1 MKRFRHI
8 ATGLI
13 WLIVGL
19 YFLLVIMVHIPMIQS
34 AIGSTVASAIATKL
48 GAPVSVGKVDVGFFN
63 RIIIDDV
70 AMLDK
75 RGKQMLWVSRLSAK
89 FSYLDLMR
97 GKISITSAQI
107 FTPKLN
113 LYKENAQAKPNFQFA
128 IDSLASKDTT
138 KHEPVNIAVNSLI
151 IRHGRVSWN
160 QTDTHRKSNF
170 DVNHL
175 NISDISSHI
184 IINAIGGN
192 LVDVNVKKLSMK
204 EASGIDLRSLS
215 LRAKGNDGKYSVE
228 GLKLELPNSEVN
240 IPQFSLLSKNGISYK
255 GSISN
260 SHVSLSDI
268 SPFVSL
274 LKGIDRQAFISS
286 AFEGSDKKL
295 RIRNFEL
302 SVNSNRKTFS
312 LKSPSDIRLK
322 ASAFIRKDGAITSWR
337 TDIRQLS
344 ISDDGMELFSGK
356 IPEALLRL
364 KTLQYS
370 GTVSGEGSDM
380 TVRGDLI
387 SDAGNASVNINKT
400 GDKVKGHVLT
410 RSFNVAQ
417 VLADEHFGLVS
428 ADINGEGNLKAKVFS
443 GKADIG
449 RFDYN
454 KYSYRN
460 ILLDGSYNNG
470 NAEGKASVDDPNLK
484 IDINGSS
491 ALLAKEKKAK
501 LTADISRFQPS
512 ELHLFGGR
520 LANAN
525 YRALIIADFIGN
537 DVNTAS
543 GNISVRNFS
552 MESAENNYQLDSL
565 TVKAGHSQQG
575 HYVLMESDFGKAM
588 VYGNFDYASLP
599 QSFEN
604 AIVRRLPSIAN
615 LAPLKF
621 KSLNT
626 NEFSLH
632 AQVYKSDWAKPF
644 LNIPLDIRDTVH
656 VSAKV
661 SSIGHSV
668 DATVAARELL
678 YGDYHLKNIK
688 STFRTDG
695 DMLFIDS
702 KLTNMRNDFVGTDLS
717 LNASAGN
724 DKLKAAI
731 SFDNHAAEQ
740 RFRGTVESD
749 IAFGRTHEGKTEGV
763 LNFHQSQFHVGD
775 TLYTVHP
782 STVVYSKN
790 RLEIN
795 NLEVGSQSQSLSIDG
810 VASSSDK
817 DSLIVNLDKV
827 NVNYLMDLI
836 NFHSVD
842 FAGYASGNA
851 YVSKLFSQPD
861 VHGNIR
867 VDDFRLIGGRLGTLY
882 ANVDWNSEL
891 GQVDINAVARDTIQ
905 NSKSGRGRNT
915 FVRGYVSP
923 KRNYID
929 LDIGLHESRAEF
941 IGNLCSSFLD
951 DVDLSGNGDLR
962 VWGDLK
968 RINLTGDVTAHGSVR
983 VTPLGTHY
991 TLHHG
996 KVHFIENEIEFM
1008 NDSIYDDSGN
1018 LGIIGGALH
1027 HQHLSHMTYDV
1038 DIEARNLLAFNFD
1051 GSDGSS
1057 FYGKVNGTGR
1067 ATIAGRPGEV
1077 NINVDVTPEQG
1088 SEIVYD
1094 ITSPES
1100 LSSQEFI
1107 HWENNETNQVSLSNQ
1122 ANLSDQSNPVDIP
1135 TDIRLSLSINATPN
1149 ATLRLITDKASGD
1162 FITLNGSGAL
1172 RATYFNKGGMDVFGT
1187 YTVDH
1192 GIYSITIQNII
1203 KRTFEFV
1210 QGGTIVFGGDPYSAL
1225 LNLKAQYPIASVSLA
1240 DLQVGRSFSA
1250 NNVRVNCLMDISG
1263 TPASPKVDFNLDF
1276 PTMSTDAKQM
1286 VFSLIN
1292 GEEEMNQQVLYLLAV
1307 GRFYARG
1314 GNNAGTQ
1321 SNQTSLA
1328 MQSILSGQLSQ
1339 QINTVLSNVM
1349 KTNNWN
1355 FGANISTGDEGFNN
1369 AEYEGLLSG
1378 RLLNNRLLFNGQFGY
1393 RDNANATTS
1402 FIGDFDIRYLIF
1414 PNGNLSVHVYNQ
1426 TNDRYFTR
1434 NSLNTQGIGFILKKD
1449 FGSLRELLGF
1459 GRKKR
1464 SANDTNVG
1472 KRR

>member
-8 ATGLI
+8 ANGLI

-19 YFLLVIMVHIPMIQS
+19 YFLLVIMVHIPMVQS

-70 AMLDK
+70 ALLDK

-113 LYKENAQAKPNFQFA
+113 LYKENAQAKPNFQFV

-138 KHEPVNIAVNSLI
+138 KNEPINVAVNSLI

-160 QTDTHRKSNF
+160 RLDAPTKSNF
-170 DVNHL
+170 DTNHL
-175 NISDISSHI
+175 NVSDISSHI
-184 IINAIGGN
+184 IINMVGGS
-192 LVDVNVKKLSMK
+192 LLDVNVKKLSMK
-204 EASGIDLRSLS
+204 EASGLDLRSLS
-215 LRAKGNDGKYSVE
+215 FRAKGDDGKYTVE
-228 GLKLELPNSEVN
+228 GLKVELPNSEVN
-240 IPQFSLLSKNGISYK
+240 IPQFSLSSKNGVSYS
-255 GSISN
+255 GSISD
-260 SHVSLSDI
+260 SHVLLSDI
-268 SPFVSL
+268 SPFVPL
-274 LKGIDRQAFISS
+274 LKGIDRQTFISS
-286 AFEGSDKKL
+286 AFEGSDKGL
-295 RIRNFEL
+295 RIKTFDL
-302 SVNSNRKTFS
+302 SVNRNRGAAS
-312 LKSPSDIRLK
+312 LKSQSDIRLN
-322 ASAFIRKDGAITSWR
+322 ASAFIIKGNAVTSWKADVKR
-337 TDIRQLS
+337 LEVS
-344 ISDDGMELFSGK
+344 AGGMKLFAGK

-364 KTLQYS
+364 NTLQYK
-370 GTVSGEGSDM
+370 GIVRGEGSD
-380 TVRGDLI
+380 VAVEGNLI
-387 SDAGNASVNINKT
+387 SDAGNATVNLTKT
-400 GDKVKGHVLT
+400 GDNVKGHVFT
-410 RSFNVAQ
+410 KSFNVAQ
-417 VLADEHFGLVS
+417 VLADEHFGLVA
-428 ADINGEGNLKAKVFS
+428 ADINGEGNIKAKVFS
-443 GKADIG
+443 GKADVT

-460 ILLDGSYNNG
+460 ISLDGIYNKG
-470 NAEGKASVDDPNLK
+470 NVDGKGSVDDPNLK
-484 IDINGSS
+484 IVINGS
-491 ALLAKEKKAK
+491 ADLLAKEMKAK
-501 LTADISRFQPS
+501 LTADVSEFHPS
-512 ELHLFGGR
+512 ELHLFNGR

-525 YRALIIADFIGN
+525 YRAQISADFTGN
-537 DVNTAS
+537 NVNTAS
-543 GNISVRNFS
+543 GSIAVRNFS

-575 HYVLMESDFGKAM
+575 HYVLMDSDFGKALL
-588 VYGNFDYASLP
+588 YGKFDYASLP

-632 AQVYKSDWAKPF
+632 AQIYKSDWAKPF

-656 VSAKV
+656 VSASV

-668 DATVAARELL
+668 DATISARELL

-688 STFRTDG
+688 STFKTDG
-695 DMLFIDS
+695 DMLYIDS
-702 KLTNMRNDFVGTDLS
+702 RLTNMRNDYVGTDLS

-724 DKLKAAI
+724 DKLKAAV
-731 SFDNHAAEQ
+731 SFDNHAVEQ

-749 IAFGRTHEGKTEGV
+749 IAFGKTHDGKTEGV

-790 RLEIN
+790 RLEVN
-795 NLEVGSQSQSLSIDG
+795 NLVVGSQGQSLIIDG
-810 VASSSDK
+810 VASASDK
-817 DSLIVNLDKV
+817 DSLLVNLDKV
-827 NVNYLMDLI
+827 NVSYLMDLI
-836 NFHSVD
+836 NFHSVE
-842 FAGYASGNA
+842 FAGAASGNA
-851 YVSKLFSQPD
+851 YVSKLFSHPD

-882 ANVDWNSEL
+882 ANVGWNGEL
-891 GQVDINAVARDTIQ
+891 GQIDIDAVARDTIQ
-905 NSKSGRGRNT
+905 NSKSGKGRNT
-915 FVRGYVSP
+915 FVNGYVSP

-941 IGNLCSSFLD
+941 IGNLCSSFLS
-951 DVDLSGNGDLR
+951 DVDLSGNGNLR

-968 RINLTGDVTAHGSVR
+968 SINLTGDVTAHGSVS

-991 TLHHG
+991 TLPHG

-1008 NDSIYDDSGN
+1008 NDSIYDDAGH

-1038 DIEARNLLAFNFD
+1038 DVEARNLLAFNFD
-1051 GSDGSS
+1051 GSDGGS

-1067 ATIAGRPGEV
+1067 ATIVGRPGEV

-1107 HWENNETNQVSLSNQ
+1107 HWESKADLTNQPNKP
-1122 ANLSDQSNPVDIP
+1122 NQSNPSNPIDIP

-1162 FITLNGSGAL
+1162 YITLNGSGAL
-1172 RATYFNKGGMDVFGT
+1172 RATYFNKGGMDIFGT

-1192 GIYSITIQNII
+1192 GVYSITIQNII
-1203 KRTFEFV
+1203 KRVFEFA

-1250 NNVRVNCLMDISG
+1250 NNIRVNCLMDITG
-1263 TPASPKVDFNLDF
+1263 TPASPKVDFSLDF

-1402 FIGDFDIRYLIF
+1402 FIGDFDVRYLIF

-1434 NSLNTQGIGFILKKD
+1434 NSLNTQGVGFILKKD

-1459 GRKKR
+1459 GRR
-1464 SANDTNVG
+1464 QQ
-1472 KRR
+1472 